1 MGLLSPPVRVGTHE
15 PWILADT
22 VVRWGPVSVLT
33 ARPTRPPRI
42 IVEDATGITP
52 SLLRAGR
59 HPSEPRC

>member
-15 PWILADT
+15 PWILADK

-42 IVEDATGITP
+42 VVEDVSGVTP
-52 SLLRAGR
+52 MIFR
-59 HPSEPRC
+59 HTAEPRC